1 MAIHPIPKS
10 GDPSSMRRNA
20 SKASIPALLAAL
32 GETPEE
38 SGIEYERL
46 RSKLILFFSR
56 RMLQFPEDLA
66 DEALDR
72 LARRIVEG
80 TIIDSIPAFALGIG
94 RHLALE
100 QMKNRAETMGDDFWD
115 NVPAPSA
122 TQSSE
127 EEIARME
134 RCLKTLR
141 PDEAKLLR
149 GYYLATEDTPMKTRG
164 KLAKRLGISANTLR
178 QRVFLARQRLRDC
191 MTSAVM
197 KRR

>member
-1 MAIHPIPKS
+1 MAIHPIPENRA
-10 GDPSSMRRNA
+10 PSSTRREP

-32 GETPEE
+32 GKTPEE

-46 RSKLILFFSR
+46 RSKLIFFFSR

-72 LARRIVEG
+72 LARRIVDG
-80 TIIDSIPAFALGIG
+80 TVIDSIPAFALGVG

-100 QMKNRAETMGDDFWD
+100 QMKKRPVGMEDDFWD
-115 NVPAPSA
+115 NVPAPST

-127 EEIARME
+127 EAIARME

-141 PDEAKLLR
+141 PDEATLLR
-149 GYYLATEDTPMKTRG
+149 GYYLTTEATPVKTRS

-191 MTSAVM
+191 MTIAGAEE
-197 KRR
+197 R

>member
-1 MAIHPIPKS
+1 MEIHPIPKS
-10 GDPSSMRRNA
+10 GDPSSRRRNA
-20 SKASIPALLAAL
+20 SEASILTLLGAL
-32 GETPEE
+32 GETPEA
-38 SGIEYERL
+38 SGLEYERL

-56 RMLQFPEDLA
+56 RMLPFPEDLA

-72 LARRIVEG
+72 LARRIVDG
-80 TIIDSIPAFALGIG
+80 TVIDSIAAFALGIG

-100 QMKNRAETMGDDFWD
+100 QIKNRSETMGDDFWD
-115 NVPAPSA
+115 NVPAPPA

-141 PDEAKLLR
+141 PDEASLLR
-149 GYYLATEDTPMKTRG
+149 GYYLATEGTPMKTRG
-164 KLAKRLGISANTLR
+164 RLAKRLGISANTLR

-191 MTSAVM
+191 MTGAETE
-197 KRR
+197 KR

>member
-1 MAIHPIPKS
+1 MSIPSIPKS
-10 GDPSSMRRNA
+10 GDLSFMRRSA
-20 SKASIPALLAAL
+20 SKASIPALLTAL
-32 GETPEE
+32 GKTPEE
-38 SGIEYERL
+38 SGLEYERL

-56 RMLQFPEDLA
+56 RILQFPEDLA

-80 TIIDSIPAFALGIG
+80 TVIDSIPAFALGIG

-100 QMKNRAETMGDDFWD
+100 QMKNRSETMEADFWD

-141 PDEAKLLR
+141 PDEARLLR
-149 GYYLATEDTPMKTRG
+149 GYYLETEGASMKTRG

-191 MTSAVM
+191 MTAAEAG
-197 KRR
+197 KR

>member
-10 GDPSSMRRNA
+10 GDPLSKRRNA

-32 GETPEE
+32 GETPEA

-66 DEALDR
+66 DEAIDR
-72 LARRIVEG
+72 LARRIMEG
-80 TIIDSIPAFALGIG
+80 TAIDSIPAFALGIG

-100 QMKNRAETMGDDFWD
+100 QMKNRSETMEDDFWD
-115 NVPAPSA
+115 NVPAPPA

-149 GYYLATEDTPMKTRG
+149 GYYLATEGTPMKTRD
-164 KLAKRLGISANTLR
+164 KLANRLGISANTLR

-191 MTSAVM
+191 ITVAEAE
-197 KRR
+197 KR

>member
-1 MAIHPIPKS
+1 MEMHPIPKS
-10 GDPSSMRRNA
+10 GDPLLMRRSV
-20 SKASIPALLAAL
+20 SKTSIPALLAAL
-32 GETPEE
+32 GQTPEE
-38 SGIEYERL
+38 SGLEYERL

-56 RMLQFPEDLA
+56 RLLQFPEDLA

-80 TIIDSIPAFALGIG
+80 TAIASIPAFALGIG

-100 QMKNRAETMGDDFWD
+100 QMKNRSETKEDDFWD

-127 EEIARME
+127 EEIARLE

-141 PDEAKLLR
+141 PEEAKLLR
-149 GYYLATEDTPMKTRG
+149 GYYLETEGTPTKTRG

-178 QRVFLARQRLRDC
+178 QRIFLARQRLRDC
-191 MTSAVM
+191 VTAPEAA
-197 KRR
+197 KR

>member
-1 MAIHPIPKS
+1 
-10 GDPSSMRRNA
+10 MRRNA
-20 SKASIPALLAAL
+20 SKATIPALLAAL
-32 GETPEE
+32 GETPEK
-38 SGIEYERL
+38 SGLEYERL

-72 LARRIVEG
+72 LARRIMEG
-80 TIIDSIPAFALGIG
+80 TVIDSIPAFVLGIG

-100 QMKNRAETMGDDFWD
+100 QMKNREETMEDDFWD
-115 NVPAPSA
+115 NVPALSA

-141 PDEAKLLR
+141 PDEAKLIR
-149 GYYLATEDTPMKTRG
+149 SYYLATESTPMKARD
-164 KLAKRLGISANTLR
+164 KLAKRLGISVNTLR
-178 QRVFLARQRLRDC
+178 QRVFLARRTLRDC
-191 MTSAVM
+191 MTVAEVR
-197 KRR
+197 KR

>member
-1 MAIHPIPKS
+1 MAIHPISKR
-10 GDPSSMRRNA
+10 GDSSSARRNA

-32 GETPEE
+32 GTTPEE

-46 RSKLILFFSR
+46 RSKLIFFFSR
-56 RMLQFPEDLA
+56 RLLRFPEDLA

-72 LARRIVEG
+72 LARRIEEG
-80 TIIDSIPAFALGIG
+80 TVIESIPAFALGIG

-100 QMKNRAETMGDDFWD
+100 QMKKRPETMGDDFWD

-127 EEIARME
+127 EEVARME

-149 GYYLATEDTPMKTRG
+149 GYYLATEGTSMKTRG

-191 MTSAVM
+191 MTVAEV
-197 KRR
+197 KK

>member
-10 GDPSSMRRNA
+10 GDPSFIRRTV
-20 SKASIPALLAAL
+20 SKTSIPALLAAL
-32 GETPEE
+32 GQTPEE
-38 SGIEYERL
+38 SGLEYERL

-80 TIIDSIPAFALGIG
+80 AVLDSIPAFALGIG

-100 QMKNRAETMGDDFWD
+100 QMKKRPETKGDDFWD
-115 NVPAPSA
+115 NVPAPSD

-127 EEIARME
+127 AEIVR
-134 RCLKTLR
+134 
-141 PDEAKLLR
+141 
-149 GYYLATEDTPMKTRG
+149 
-164 KLAKRLGISANTLR
+164 
-178 QRVFLARQRLRDC
+178 
-191 MTSAVM
+191 
-197 KRR
+197 

>member
-10 GDPSSMRRNA
+10 GDPSFMRRSV
-20 SKASIPALLAAL
+20 SKTSIPALLAAL

-38 SGIEYERL
+38 SGLEYERL

-66 DEALDR
+66 DETLDR

-80 TIIDSIPAFALGIG
+80 TVIDSIPAFALGIG

-100 QMKNRAETMGDDFWD
+100 QMKNRSETMEDDFWD

-141 PDEAKLLR
+141 PDEANLLR
-149 GYYLATEDTPMKTRG
+149 GYYLATKGTSIKTRG

-191 MTSAVM
+191 MTATEAE
-197 KRR
+197 KR

>member
-1 MAIHPIPKS
+1 MQRS
-10 GDPSSMRRNA
+10 V
-20 SKASIPALLAAL
+20 SKTSIPVLLSAL
-32 GETPEE
+32 GETSEE
-38 SGIEYERL
+38 SGLEYERL

-80 TIIDSIPAFALGIG
+80 TVIDSIPAFALGIG

-100 QMKNRAETMGDDFWD
+100 QMKNRSETMGDDFWD

-127 EEIARME
+127 VEIARME

-149 GYYLATEDTPMKTRG
+149 GYYLATDGTPMKTRD

-191 MTSAVM
+191 MTSTEM
-197 KRR
+197 EKR